1 MPSLPIWLHVANQGP
16 HTLKLTMVALELDL
30 VVVVLGPVWA
40 AVLLIVLSPM
50 LPIPCANK
58 GMLRVSARGEAAR
71 EWGRESEGGV
81 RGQRQ
86 GGKGARVGPREEDGR
101 QSKQGRQLP
110 SSKGSSGA

>member
-1 MPSLPIWLHVANQGP
+1 MAL
-16 HTLKLTMVALELDL
+16 TLKLKMVALELDS

-40 AVLLIVLSPM
+40 AVLLIDVLSPT

-71 EWGRESEGGV
+71 VRARERGRRQRSEATKQGAKGGAEGGG
-81 RGQRQ
+81 R
-86 GGKGARVGPREEDGR
+86 R
-101 QSKQGRQLP
+101 QSKQGRQWP